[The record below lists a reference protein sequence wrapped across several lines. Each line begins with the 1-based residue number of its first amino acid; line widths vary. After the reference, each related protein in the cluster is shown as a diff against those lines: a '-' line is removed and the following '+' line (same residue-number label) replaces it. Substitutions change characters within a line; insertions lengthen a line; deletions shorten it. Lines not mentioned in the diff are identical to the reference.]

1 MPMILLTISGSFMRL
16 DKYLVEQ
23 GYFESRNRAAEA
35 IRSGRV
41 RIAGQTAR
49 ASMRVDP
56 SVSVEV
62 IQEKFYVSRA
72 ARKLEGYLEAH
83 PLDLAGRRALD
94 VGSSTGGFTQILLE
108 QEVVRVDC
116 VDVGRDQLH
125 ASLRRDPRVGVFE
138 QTDIRDFRSDALYD
152 VIVSDVS
159 FISLLHILEPIDQ
172 LAAKGADIILL
183 FKPQFEVGKEA
194 KRDRRGVV
202 TDEAAITE
210 AMERFES
217 ATYNLGWQMIRKV
230 PSTLSGK
237 EGNLEWVYQFC
248 KR

>member
-1 MPMILLTISGSFMRL
+1 MRL

-23 GYFESRNRAAEA
+23 GFFESRNRAIEA
-35 IRSGRV
+35 IR
-41 RIAGQTAR
+41 AGQVRVAGR
-49 ASMRVDP
+49 LAKASTPVDTD
-56 SVSVEV
+56 SQVDV
-62 IQEKFYVSRA
+62 IQAKFYISRA
-72 ARKLEGYLEAH
+72 AHKLEGYLEAY
-83 PLDLAGRRALD
+83 PLSLSGRRALD

-108 QEVVRVDC
+108 QGVARVDC

-125 ASLRRDPRVGVFE
+125 ASLRGDPRVGVYE

-159 FISLLHILEPIDQ
+159 FISLHHILKPIDR
-172 LAAKGADIILL
+172 LAAAGADIILL

-202 TDEAAITE
+202 TDEAAIEE
-210 AMERFES
+210 AMQRFES
-217 ATYNLGWQMIRKV
+217 AAHDLGWQMIRKT

-237 EGNLEWVYQFC
+237 EGNLEWVYQFSNTLQTPS
-248 KR
+248 